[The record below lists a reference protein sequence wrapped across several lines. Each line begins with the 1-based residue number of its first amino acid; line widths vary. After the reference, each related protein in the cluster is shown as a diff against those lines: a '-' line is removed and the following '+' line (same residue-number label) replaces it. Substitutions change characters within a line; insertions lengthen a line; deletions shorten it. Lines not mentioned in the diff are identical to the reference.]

1 MRIAVDAMG
10 GDDAP
15 QEMVKGVIQASQK
28 TSTELVL
35 VGQEGKIKRE
45 LANYDYNQKQISI
58 ESASQ
63 IIVMDE
69 SPTRAL
75 RKKKDSS
82 IVVGSNLVA
91 DDEVDAFVSAGS
103 TGAVMAAATFN
114 TGRVRGVKR
123 PAIGTV
129 FPALRGQTLLLDA
142 GANVDS
148 NAENLVQQALMGH
161 IYMKE
166 IFAIDNPKVG
176 ILSIGEEKKKGN
188 KLTKETY
195 ELLEEEKINFVGNAE
210 GRDLFTGEFDVVVC
224 DGFVGN
230 IVLKVGEGLA
240 ETVFKLLKKEVKNS
254 WLAKIGG
261 LFLKPVLK
269 RVKEKLDYREYG
281 GAPLLGID
289 GVTIISHGSSDAK
302 AIVNAIEN
310 AEEAARADLP
320 GLIKADLDEGT
331 DK

>member
-1 MRIAVDAMG
+1 MRIAIDAMG
-10 GDDAP
+10 GDHAP
-15 QEMVKGVIQASQK
+15 QEIVKGVIKAAQTTKS
-28 TSTELVL
+28 ELVL
-35 VGQEGKIKRE
+35 VGQEEKIKAE
-45 LANYDYNQKQISI
+45 LSNYDYDQDKISI
-58 ESASQ
+58 EPASQ
-63 IIVMDE
+63 VIVMDE

-82 IVVGSNLVA
+82 IVVGSNLA
-91 DDEVDAFVSAGS
+91 ANNEVDAFVSAGS
-103 TGAVMAAATFN
+103 TGAIMAAGTFN
-114 TGRVRGVKR
+114 IGRVEGVKR

-129 FPALRGQTLLLDA
+129 FPALDGQTLLLDA

-148 NAENLVQQALMGH
+148 KAENLVQQALMGH

-166 IFAIDNPKVG
+166 IFAIDSPQVG

-195 ELLEEEKINFVGNAE
+195 ELLEEKTGINFVGNAE
-210 GRDLFTGEFDVVVC
+210 GRDIFTGEFDVIVC

-240 ETVFKLLKKEVKNS
+240 ETVFKLLKQEVENS
-254 WLAKIGG
+254 LLAKLGG

-269 RVKEKLDYREYG
+269 KVKQKLDYREYG

-289 GVTIISHGSSDAK
+289 GITIISHGSSNAK
-302 AIVNAIEN
+302 AILNAIEN
-310 AEEAARADLP
+310 AEEAAEANLP

-331 DK
+331 D